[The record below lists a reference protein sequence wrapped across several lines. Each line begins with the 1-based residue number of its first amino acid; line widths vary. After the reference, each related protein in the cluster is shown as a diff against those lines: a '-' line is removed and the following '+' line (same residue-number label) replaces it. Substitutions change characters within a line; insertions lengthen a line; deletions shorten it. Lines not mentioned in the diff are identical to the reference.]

1 MVFFKRCNDS
11 MVIGQGRRM
20 AAYLFFGFSF
30 VFVPNS
36 VFLFLDETRARGPPR
51 TAGCW
56 VASGASSV
64 RT

>member
-1 MVFFKRCNDS
+1 